1 MKISS
6 TTLLL
11 LLHLICHG
19 QTEISEQVA
28 VKGLIERPFTITLQN
43 IDRFR
48 PEVHNNVN
56 IVCSSGET
64 KKELRS
70 FKGIPL
76 KRVLDS
82 AGIIMPKP
90 KERGK
95 YYIAVR
101 ATDGYTTL
109 YAWNEIYNNPTGS
122 QVFLI
127 YEENG
132 LPIREEGRFVMIC
145 GNDIITGPRHVKWV
159 ESITVEKL
167 P

>member
-1 MKISS
+1 MKITG

-11 LLHLICHG
+11 LLHLICHA
-19 QTEISEQVA
+19 QAETADQVA
-28 VKGLIERPFTITLQN
+28 VKGLITHPFIIDLQSIERMQ
-43 IDRFR
+43 

-70 FKGIPL
+70 FKGISL
-76 KRVLDS
+76 KRILDN
-82 AGIIMPKP
+82 AGIVMPKP

-109 YAWNEIYNNPTGS
+109 YAWNEIYNNPTGNH
-122 QVFLI
+122 VFLI

-132 LPIREEGRFVMIC
+132 QPIREDGRFVMIC
-145 GNDIITGPRHVKWV
+145 SNDLVTGPRHVKWV
-159 ESITVEKL
+159 QSITVEKL

>member
-1 MKISS
+1 MKLAS
-6 TTLLL
+6 TTVLL

-19 QTEISEQVA
+19 QAEISDQVA
-28 VKGLIERPFTITLQN
+28 VKGLIERPFTINLKTIGSLQ
-43 IDRFR
+43 
-48 PEVHNNVN
+48 PEVHNNLN

-70 FKGIPL
+70 FRGVAL
-76 KRVLDS
+76 KRILDS
-82 AGIIMPKP
+82 AGIVMPRP

-109 YAWNEIYNNPTGS
+109 YAWNEIYNNPTGNH
-122 QVFLI
+122 VFLI

-132 LPIREEGRFVMIC
+132 QPIREDGRFVMIC
-145 GNDIITGPRHVKWV
+145 GNDVVTGPRHVKWV
-159 ESITVEKL
+159 SSISVEKL